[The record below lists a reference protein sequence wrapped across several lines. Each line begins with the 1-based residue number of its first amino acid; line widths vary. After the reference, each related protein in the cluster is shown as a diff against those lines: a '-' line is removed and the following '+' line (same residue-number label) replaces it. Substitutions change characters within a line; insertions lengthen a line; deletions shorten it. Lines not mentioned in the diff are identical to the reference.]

1 MLCHILEFELYQ
13 KTENLAPENKKAHAK
28 MLETK
33 EMLIKKF
40 TETNDDILVNLALE
54 KLSEQE
60 ISLKR
65 LVDNFQAYKMS
76 AEFDILV
83 PKDVSIFNFSCC
95 LGLLELHMGFKHA
108 VFQASIH
115 RKHF

>member
-1 MLCHILEFELYQ
+1 
-13 KTENLAPENKKAHAK
+13 

-33 EMLIKKF
+33 KMLMAKF
-40 TETNDDILVNLALE
+40 TETNDDVLVNVALK

-65 LVDNFQAYKMS
+65 LVDDFQAYKMS

-83 PKDVSIFNFSCC
+83 PKDVSIF
-95 LGLLELHMGFKHA
+95 
-108 VFQASIH
+108 
-115 RKHF
+115 

>member
-13 KTENLAPENKKAHAK
+13 KTESLAPENKKAHAK

-40 TETNDDILVNLALE
+40 TETNDDVLVNLALK

-65 LVDNFQAYKMS
+65 LVDDFQAYKMS

-83 PKDVSIFNFSCC
+83 PKDVSIFNFSSCI
-95 LGLLELHMGFKHA
+95 GPLELHLGFKHA
-108 VFQASIH
+108 VPQASVH
-115 RKHF
+115 RKYF